1 MLSRLIHRLSSDRL
15 LTEFLLAVL
24 LLRALVPAGF
34 MPGTGSGM
42 LLTMTMCGSGNPAA
56 VTVRLPQDPAPGPSA
71 PRTSHA
77 DGYCAYAASSVA
89 APPPVVGLA
98 SLLLPRATESD
109 SAPVPTAVLAAVY
122 RAQSPRAP
130 PSIPT

>member
-1 MLSRLIHRLSSDRL
+1 MLSRRIHRLFSDHR
-15 LTEFLLAVL
+15 LTELLLAVL

-34 MPGTGSGM
+34 MPGTGSEM
-42 LLTMTMCGSGNPAA
+42 SLTMTMCGPGNPAA
-56 VTVRLPQDPAPGPSA
+56 VKVRLPQDPGPSA
-71 PRTSHA
+71 PLTSHS
-77 DGYCAYAASSVA
+77 DDYCAYAAASVA
-89 APPPVVGLA
+89 APPPTVGLA

-109 SAPVPTAVLAAVY
+109 SVPAPTAVLAAVY